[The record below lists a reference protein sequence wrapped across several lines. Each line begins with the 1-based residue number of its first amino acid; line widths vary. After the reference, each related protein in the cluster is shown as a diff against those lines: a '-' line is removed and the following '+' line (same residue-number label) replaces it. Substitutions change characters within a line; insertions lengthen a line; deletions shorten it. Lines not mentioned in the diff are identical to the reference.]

1 MKYSEFFIPTQKEKS
16 SDAKIKSHILMI
28 KSGMIR
34 QETSGIYSWLPL
46 GFRILQK
53 IIKIIEK
60 FHEAAGVN
68 QILMPTIQS
77 ADIWKQ
83 SDRYETYGKEMLRI
97 IDRHE
102 KELLYGPT
110 NEEMITVLAKSFI
123 KSYKNL
129 PRYFF
134 HIQSKFRDEIR
145 PRFGVMRAREFLM
158 KDAYSF
164 DLDEKSGEKTYLM
177 FFKLY
182 LKIFKELGINVI
194 PVRAPA
200 GEIGG
205 NLSHEFHLIVESGE
219 SEIYL
224 DESLISSDFN
234 NYSIDD
240 VMALSSYTDEFF
252 KTNEIK
258 LNLKKFK
265 SIELGHIFLFGNKY
279 SKSFNFFVDG
289 EKDKFFPF
297 MGSYGIGVSRIPAAV
312 IESSNKK
319 DGVIWPKNISP
330 FSSIILN
337 LDHKSDSVN
346 KFCEEIYYG
355 LKCDGIDILYDNR
368 NERPGIKFSDA
379 ELMGIPLIIIIG
391 KDYLNKQSI
400 TLINKYSNLEID
412 VPKSEAKNE
421 IKRFIDELND

>member
-240 VMALSSYTDEFF
+240 VMALCSYTDEFF

-368 NERPGIKFSDA
+368 NERPGVKFSDA
-379 ELMGIPLIIIIG
+379 ELMGIPLVIIIG

>member
-110 NEEMITVLAKSFI
+110 NEEMVTVLAKSFI

-368 NERPGIKFSDA
+368 NERPGVKFSDA

>member
-337 LDHKSDSVN
+337 LDHKSDFVN
-346 KFCEEIYYG
+346 KFCEEIYSSM
-355 LKCDGIDILYDNR
+355 KDDGIDILYDNR
-368 NERPGIKFSDA
+368 NERPGVKFSDA

-391 KDYLNKQSI
+391 KNYLNKQSI

>member
-97 IDRHE
+97 IDRHK

-110 NEEMITVLAKSFI
+110 NEEMVTVLAKSFI

-182 LKIFKELGINVI
+182 LKIFKELGIKVI

-346 KFCEEIYYG
+346 KFCEEIYSS
-355 LKCDGIDILYDNR
+355 LKDDEIDILYDNR
-368 NERPGIKFSDA
+368 NERPGVKFSDA

-391 KDYLNKQSI
+391 KNYLNKQSI

>member
-337 LDHKSDSVN
+337 LDHKSDVIN
-346 KFCEEIYYG
+346 KFCEEIYYS
-355 LKCDGIDILYDNR
+355 LKGDGIDILYDNR
-368 NERPGIKFSDA
+368 NERPGVKFSDA

>member
-110 NEEMITVLAKSFI
+110 NEEMVTVLAKSFI

-182 LKIFKELGINVI
+182 LKIFKELGIKVI

-224 DESLISSDFN
+224 DESLISCDFN

-346 KFCEEIYYG
+346 KFCEEIYSS
-355 LKCDGIDILYDNR
+355 LKDDEIDILYDNR
-368 NERPGIKFSDA
+368 NERPGVKFSDA

-391 KDYLNKQSI
+391 KNYLNKQSI
-400 TLINKYSNLEID
+400 TLINKYSNIEID

>member
-224 DESLISSDFN
+224 DESLISHDFN

-368 NERPGIKFSDA
+368 NERPGVKFSDA

>member
-368 NERPGIKFSDA
+368 NERPGVKFSDA

>member
-110 NEEMITVLAKSFI
+110 NEEMVTVLAKSFI

-346 KFCEEIYYG
+346 KFCEEIYSS
-355 LKCDGIDILYDNR
+355 LKDDEIDILYDNR
-368 NERPGIKFSDA
+368 NERPGVKFSDA

-391 KDYLNKQSI
+391 KNYLNKQSI

>member
-110 NEEMITVLAKSFI
+110 NEEMVTVLAKSFI

-346 KFCEEIYYG
+346 KFCEEIYSS
-355 LKCDGIDILYDNR
+355 LKDDEIDILYDNR
-368 NERPGIKFSDA
+368 NERPGVKFSDA